1 MKARGGRLILR
12 KPRVSLAKLPREGV
26 RDNLIHP
33 IADERPRSDLS
44 ERARG
49 GRGRERR
56 LTSGPGESAT

>member
-1 MKARGGRLILR
+1 VKARDDGLILR

-33 IADERPRSDLS
+33 IVDERPRSYLS

-49 GRGRERR
+49 GGV
-56 LTSGPGESAT
+56 GVGASAD